1 MNWNSMEKQNAAPTN
16 INIASLI
23 DTRTLIQTLRSYIVS
38 FIFTN
43 YFHSSYILQ
52 MSALQ

>member
-1 MNWNSMEKQNAAPTN
+1 MEKQNAAPTN